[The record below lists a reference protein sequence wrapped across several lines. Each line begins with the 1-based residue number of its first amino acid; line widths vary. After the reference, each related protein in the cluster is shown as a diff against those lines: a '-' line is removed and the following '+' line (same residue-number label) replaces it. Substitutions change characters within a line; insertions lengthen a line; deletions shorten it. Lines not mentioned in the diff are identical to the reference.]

1 MSKKIIQAMKDS
13 FGTTRQRCYNPKCR
27 DYKYYGGRGITI
39 CDRWLESFDN
49 YLEDMGLRP
58 AGMTLERKDNDGP
71 YAPENCVWATRSTQ
85 GQNTR
90 QARFITYQGE
100 THTMSEWERR
110 LGWKAGTLK
119 ARLGTLGY
127 SIEEAMSK
135 PVKCGGLIPGKRY
148 AHLEDQSW
156 RNLGGLMQGRRKLNP
171 EQITR
176 ARTLVGQGATRTH
189 VARLMGATTT
199 TISNAVDRKRAYRD
213 T

>member
-1 MSKKIIQAMKDS
+1 MLT
-13 FGTTRQRCYNPKCR
+13 TTRL
-27 DYKYYGGRGITI
+27 
-39 CDRWLESFDN
+39 LEVVFLFGCG
-49 YLEDMGLRP
+49 Y
-58 AGMTLERKDNDGP
+58 AGNIIMRIILHL
-71 YAPENCVWATRSTQ
+71 
-85 GQNTR
+85 
-90 QARFITYQGE
+90 AR
-100 THTMSEWERR
+100 
-110 LGWKAGTLK
+110 
-119 ARLGTLGY
+119 
-127 SIEEAMSK
+127 
-135 PVKCGGLIPGKRY
+135 KCGGLIPGKRY